1 MKVLDSIKV
10 CGDCLM
16 VIANGDY
23 SSLAMY
29 PETEDKRRDEIDAG
43 LDRLAKIGHVARLD
57 SVKDDHLSYH
67 SCECCE
73 SQLAGSRHHCVL
85 LGE

>member
-1 MKVLDSIKV
+1 MKVLDKIQV
-10 CGDCLM
+10 CCDCLM

-43 LDRLAKIGHVARLD
+43 LDRLAKIGHVTCGD
-57 SVKDDHLSYH
+57 SVNDDLFNHH
-67 SCECCE
+67 ACECCE
-73 SQLAGSRHHCVL
+73 SELAGSRHQCVI
-85 LGE
+85 LGQ